1 MDGRAAT
8 ALRWDGDRFD
18 ASGDAIYR
26 VLPRGLWRLFS
37 LVWLFFLVFPIYGLV
52 HAHRTPGRV
61 IATLA
66 GMAIIIAAYL
76 WLMLRR
82 PFPGAAL
89 APSATMPRLALLV
102 ALTACVLF
110 LTLTESD
117 DWYWFFV
124 YAGIAAGVSL
134 PARRAMGA
142 IAGLMVVAAAVGGAR
157 VDWLQTGR
165 IVLLVAAGGF
175 GMVGVG
181 RLIGAIGELR
191 AARAEIARLVVA
203 GERLRFA
210 RDLHDLLGH
219 SLSTIAIKATLAYR
233 LLPDAPERAMREL
246 DDVQSVTQDA
256 LREVRE
262 AVTGYRQPTLA
273 EELANARE
281 ILAAA
286 GIAYECDNAAG
297 TLPTAVESVAAWA
310 VREGVTNIV
319 RHSRARHVAIRI
331 HRERDAVSAAI
342 TDDGSGDAH
351 AMSGPPGDPGGS
363 GLRGLA
369 ERAAAVGGRLD
380 AHPCPTGG
388 FHLAVTL
395 PIEDEGL
402 RAED

>member
-191 AARAEIARLVVA
+191 AARAEIARLAVA
-203 GERLRFA
+203 EERLRFA

-219 SLSTIAIKATLAYR
+219 SLSTIAIKAALAHR
-233 LLPDAPERAMREL
+233 LLPGAPERAIREL
-246 DDVQSVTQDA
+246 EDVQTVTQEA
-256 LREVRE
+256 LKEVRD
-262 AVTGYRQPTLA
+262 AVTGYRQPTLVT
-273 EELANARE
+273 ELANARE

-286 GIAYECDNAAG
+286 GIVCQCEDAADR
-297 TLPTAVESVAAWA
+297 LPPAVESVLAWT
-310 VREGVTNIV
+310 VREGVTNII
-319 RHSRARHVAIRI
+319 RHSHARNVTIRI
-331 HRERDAVSAAI
+331 QQAQETVRADIR
-342 TDDGSGDAH
+342 DDGEGESVGTPA
-351 AMSGPPGDPGGS
+351 SPGAGGS
-363 GLRGLA
+363 GLHGLT
-369 ERAAAVGGRLD
+369 ERAAAIGGRLE
-380 AHPCPTGG
+380 AQSCPTGG
-388 FHLAVTL
+388 FRLAVTV
-395 PIEDEGL
+395 PIEREGL
-402 RAED
+402 RTED